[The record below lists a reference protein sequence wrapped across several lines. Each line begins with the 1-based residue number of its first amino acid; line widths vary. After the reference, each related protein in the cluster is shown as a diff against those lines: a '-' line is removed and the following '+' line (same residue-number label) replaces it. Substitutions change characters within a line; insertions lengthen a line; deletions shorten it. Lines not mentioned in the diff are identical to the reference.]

1 MAPTL
6 TTGEGGLEKMV
17 LEGPGGSSAEI
28 YLHGATLTSWRCGGV
43 ERIYTSKTA
52 VFRPPKAIRGGIP
65 VCWPQFGTLGP
76 CATLAAQHGFA
87 RNLPWAVVEGGS
99 SSSVTLALAPTPA
112 TREQYP
118 HDFELML
125 TVELLAG
132 GALRQELRVRN
143 PAGAAGAVLPFTGAL
158 HTYLS
163 VDDVAGAAVDDRA
176 RGGVRAHS
184 GDESWKIALCV
195 LARAHDGRPQRSVA
209 DRAGGRARSRPVP
222 RWAPAQPR
230 QQAEG
235 RAASAGASCGG
246 GGARRPWGRQS
257 ERVHGRDAPV
267 RRQVTLA
274 GWGHVLHAD
283 GTGGVTSC
291 TGLLCRPVV
300 RTHNKRT
307 VHDGRARRQERR
319 LGGLKP
325 RGEGRV
331 DMVRVPHGW
340 RTTFS
345 LSPRRAGSALRP
357 VM

>member
-163 VDDVAGAAVDDRA
+163 VDDVAGAAVEGVQGLEYWNNAAGERRADDA
-176 RGGVRAHS
+176 WHVEVHDVQGAVVNTC
-184 GDESWKIALCV
+184 ES
-195 LARAHDGRPQRSVA
+195 R
-209 DRAGGRARSRPVP
+209 
-222 RWAPAQPR
+222 
-230 QQAEG
+230 
-235 RAASAGASCGG
+235 
-246 GGARRPWGRQS
+246 
-257 ERVHGRDAPV
+257 GRDVACAIA
-267 RRQVTLA
+267 QVA
-274 GWGHVLHAD
+274 SRH
-283 GTGGVTSC
+283 
-291 TGLLCRPVV
+291 
-300 RTHNKRT
+300 
-307 VHDGRARRQERR
+307 
-319 LGGLKP
+319 
-325 RGEGRV
+325 
-331 DMVRVPHGW
+331 
-340 RTTFS
+340 
-345 LSPRRAGSALRP
+345 
-357 VM
+357 